1 MSARDVGAEVW
12 FPKYYNVPEVLDE
25 PMKTLLTLLKSD
37 PDKVDSLSIEQVVTL
52 SGNGKLTDNSEC
64 SRELREY
71 LQIARSEVLSKYL
84 AHCLLKSFDKSGFVL
99 QDVINELGRRL
110 DYTVENGLYQGRST
124 AIGFD
129 GLWTDATGHTILVEV
144 KTTDAYRINLDTI
157 AGYREELISAARIG
171 KESSVLLVVGRQDT
185 GDLEAQ
191 VRGSKHAWTTRII
204 SADALEKLV
213 SLKENAETES
223 VSKIHELLVP
233 FEYTKLDRIIEI
245 AFTVAE
251 DTSNAFQEDQPIES
265 LTAVDKGEEGQK
277 QHRTPQDVISAT
289 RANIVVALST
299 NYAPMVKKSRALY
312 WNTDKSVRAVVTVS
326 KQYGDSG
333 GYWYA
338 YHESWDK
345 FLAEAVQGFYV
356 LGCIGRNEAYA
367 VPFQWIHS
375 KLEQLNA
382 TERESN
388 KHWHILLDSADNAR
402 LVLRLNNGQS
412 ELLDQFSLSIN
423 PVPLADSNGHTI

>member
-1 MSARDVGAEVW
+1 
-12 FPKYYNVPEVLDE
+12 
-25 PMKTLLTLLKSD
+25 MKTLLTLLKSD
-37 PDKVDSLSIEQVVTL
+37 PDKVDSLSVEQVVTL

-64 SRELREY
+64 SRELCEY

-84 AHCLLKSFDKSGFVL
+84 DNCLLKSFDKSGFVL

-129 GLWTDATGHTILVEV
+129 GLWKDATGHTILVEV

-157 AGYREELISAARIG
+157 AGYREELISVVKIG
-171 KESSVLLVVGRQDT
+171 RESSVLLVVGRQDT

-204 SADALEKLV
+204 STDALEKLV

-251 DTSNAFQEDQPIES
+251 DTSNAFQEEQPVET
-265 LTAVDKGEEGQK
+265 LTAADKDDEGQK
-277 QHRTPQDVISAT
+277 QHRTPQDVIAAI
-289 RANIVVALST
+289 RANIIVALST
-299 NYAPMVKKSRALY
+299 KYAPMVKKSRALY

-326 KQYGDSG
+326 KQYANSG

-375 KLEQLNA
+375 KLEQLNV
-382 TERESN
+382 TERERN
-388 KHWHILLDSADNAR
+388 KHWHISLESSDNVR

-412 ELLDQFSLSIN
+412 EPLDQFSLRIN
-423 PVPLADSNGHTI
+423 PVPLDQLTAHS